1 MKKVYFAPNWGL
13 TSKQMVQDYIKQS
26 PNTSG
31 VWNNLTYTLDFKE
44 ADYLVV
50 QDQCDRRFL
59 QHMPPEKILYFSRE
73 AMTPQIHQLYPPD
86 QVNRNSFWDGT
97 NILWTKWWYPNKS
110 SGGVG
115 LTYDELKK
123 EISPPEKGKILSCV
137 QSDKRMT
144 YGHVLRHDFLGK
156 FSSMHTDMLDL
167 YGPIRYA
174 NKELLNNDKVNAL
187 DPYKYTL
194 AFDNQDII
202 KDFFGTQFTDAILR
216 WCVPIYWGGADLQ
229 KYFPEKSFLKIDI
242 TKDQEKE
249 IDRVVDFLKSD
260 DYESRLDH
268 IREARELILDKYN
281 MWPVIEEA
289 INK

>member
-1 MKKVYFAPNWGL
+1 MKKIYFAPNWGL
-13 TSKQMVQDYIKQS
+13 TPSEMVKDYVKQTPKS
-26 PNTSG
+26 SG
-31 VWNNLTYTLDFKE
+31 IWNNLTYTLKFKE
-44 ADYLVV
+44 ADYLIV

-59 QHMPPEKILYFSRE
+59 ECMAPKKILYFSRE
-73 AMTPQIHQLYPPD
+73 AMTPQIHHLYSPN
-86 QVNRNSFWDGT
+86 QVSRNSFWDGT

-123 EISPPEKGKILSCV
+123 EINPPKKDKMLSCV

-156 FSSMHTDMLDL
+156 FSSTYSDILDL

-174 NKELLNNDKVNAL
+174 NKKLLNNDKVNAL

-194 AFDNQDII
+194 AFDNQNVI

-216 WCVPIYWGGADLQ
+216 WCVPIYWGGADLE

-242 TKDQEKE
+242 TNNQEKE
-249 IDRVVDFLKSD
+249 IDKVVNILNSD
-260 DYESRLDH
+260 DYESRLEH
-268 IREARELILDKYN
+268 IREARELILNKYN
-281 MWPVIEEA
+281 MWPVIEKA
-289 INK
+289 IEK